1 MTESS
6 LISVVILITLG
17 KLHVLLSDL
26 VNAVRENGV
35 VNRKLLLSAHKYG
48 LILFVLY

>member
-1 MTESS
+1 MTLSS
-6 LISVVILITLG
+6 LIPVVILIMFR

-35 VNRKLLLSAHKYG
+35 VNRKLLLSAH
-48 LILFVLY
+48 